1 MAATAV
7 LIREARPD
15 DARALRDVYAPFVER
30 TAVTFETEVPAVDD
44 FAARVAKAQTNWSWL
59 VAEVPGGIAGYAY
72 GTRWRERQA
81 YGKTVETSA
90 YLDERFHR
98 QGIGLALY
106 HALLQALA
114 VKGYHT
120 AVAGIAL
127 PNEASVALH
136 QRLGFDPVGVFR
148 AVGFKFGAWH
158 DVAWFQRRLG

>member
-1 MAATAV
+1 MVTTV
-7 LIREARPD
+7 LIREARPE

-30 TAVTFETEVPAVDD
+30 TAVTFETEVPTVDD
-44 FAARVAKAQTNWSWL
+44 FAARVAKAQSHWSWL
-59 VAEVPGGIAGYAY
+59 VAETPAGIAGYAY

-90 YLDERFHR
+90 YLDQRFHR

-106 HALLQALA
+106 RALLEDLA
-114 VKGYHT
+114 AKGYHT

-136 QRLGFDPVGVFR
+136 RSLGFEPVGVFR
-148 AVGFKFGAWH
+148 AVGFKLGAWH